1 MRKLGLAFAA
11 LAFLV
16 LPAQGQDKPQDKPQ
30 EKVRVLA
37 SFSILGDIV
46 RQVGGDRVEVSTL
59 VGPNTDM
66 HGFQPTP
73 ADAKAVANAKL
84 VVINGLGLEG
94 WADRLV
100 KSANYK
106 GARLVATKGVK
117 ALTAETDGHGH
128 NHKHKHSD
136 RYDPHAWQEVA
147 NVKIYVTNIRDALS
161 GVDPAGKDVYA
172 QNAAAYL
179 QKLDALEAEIKQLFT
194 GLSEKERR
202 VITSHDAFH
211 YFGDAYG
218 IEFLAAQ
225 GAGGETQPSARDVAR
240 LIQQIRKEGVKAIF
254 VENISNPRV
263 IEQIAK
269 ETGVKVGGTLYSDA
283 LSAADGPAASYL
295 DMIRHN
301 AKTIAAALR

>member
-1 MRKLGLAFAA
+1 MRKLAFVAAAILA
-11 LAFLV
+11 LA
-16 LPAQGQDKPQDKPQ
+16 LPQGAGAQEKIQ
-30 EKVRVLA
+30 EKVKVLA
-37 SFSILGDIV
+37 SFSILGDLV
-46 RQVGGDRVEVSTL
+46 REVGGDRVEVSTL
-59 VGPNTDM
+59 VGANTDM

-73 ADAKAVANAKL
+73 AHAKAVAGAKL

-106 GARLVATKGVK
+106 GARLVATRGVK
-117 ALTAETDGHGH
+117 ALSAEHEGQGH

-147 NVKIYVTNIRDALS
+147 NVKIYVANIRDALT
-161 GVDPAGKDVYA
+161 GVDPAGKDNYA
-172 QNAAAYL
+172 KNADAYL
-179 QKLDALEAEIKQLFT
+179 QKLGALEAEIKQLFA

-202 VITSHDAFH
+202 VIASHDAFH

-225 GAGGETQPSARDVAR
+225 SAGGDTQPSARDVAR
-240 LIQQIRKEGVKAIF
+240 LIQQIRKEGVKAVF
-254 VENISNPRV
+254 VENISNPRIV
-263 IEQIAK
+263 EQIAK
-269 ETGVKVGGTLYSDA
+269 ETGAKIGGTLYSDA
-283 LSAADGPAASYL
+283 LSEANGPAATYL

>member
-1 MRKLGLAFAA
+1 MRKLVFVVAAA
-11 LAFLV
+11 LALLV
-16 LPAQGQDKPQDKPQ
+16 PAQAQ
-30 EKVRVLA
+30 EKVKVLA
-37 SFSILGDIV
+37 SFSILGDLV
-46 RQVGGDRVEVSTL
+46 REVGGERVEVSTL

-73 ADAKAVANAKL
+73 AHAKAVAGAKL

-106 GARLVATKGVK
+106 GARLVATRGVK
-117 ALTAETDGHGH
+117 ALTAETEGHGH

-147 NVKIYVTNIRDALS
+147 NVKIYVANIRDALT
-161 GVDPAGKDVYA
+161 GVDPAGKEIYA
-172 QNAAAYL
+172 KNAEAYL
-179 QKLDALEAEIKQLFT
+179 QKLDALESEIKQLFA
-194 GLSEKERR
+194 GLSQKERR
-202 VITSHDAFH
+202 AITSHDAFH

-225 GAGGETQPSARDVAR
+225 AAGGDTQPSARDVAR
-240 LIQQIRKEGVKAIF
+240 LIQQIRKEGVKAVFI
-254 VENISNPRV
+254 ENISNPKI

-269 ETGVKVGGTLYSDA
+269 ETGAKIGGTLYSDA
-283 LSAADGPAASYL
+283 LSEANGPAPTYL
-295 DMIRHN
+295 DMMRHN

>member
-1 MRKLGLAFAA
+1 MRKLLLA
-11 LAFLV
+11 LAAVTLLT
-16 LPAQGQDKPQDKPQ
+16 LPAQAQ
-30 EKVRVLA
+30 EKIRVLA
-37 SFSILGDIV
+37 SFSILGDLV
-46 RQVGGDRVEVSTL
+46 REVGGDRVEVSTL
-59 VGPNTDM
+59 VGVNTDM

-73 ADAKAVANAKL
+73 GDAKAVANAKL

-106 GARLVATKGVK
+106 GARLVASKGVK
-117 ALTAETDGHGH
+117 ALSAETEGAGH
-128 NHKHKHSD
+128 NHKHTHSD

-147 NVKIYVTNIRDALS
+147 NVKIYVANIRDALAS
-161 GVDPAGKDVYA
+161 VDPEGKEAYTR
-172 QNAAAYL
+172 NATAYL
-179 QKLDALEAEIKQLFT
+179 QKLDALEAEVQQMFA

-202 VITSHDAFH
+202 AITSHDAFH

-240 LIQQIRKEGVKAIF
+240 LIQQIRKEGVKAVF
-254 VENISNPRV
+254 LENISNPRV
-263 IEQIAK
+263 VEQISR
-269 ETGVKVGGTLYSDA
+269 ETKVKIGGTLYSDA
-283 LSAADGPAASYL
+283 LSDAKGPAPTYIDL
-295 DMIRHN
+295 VRHN

>member
-1 MRKLGLAFAA
+1 MRKIILLFAA
-11 LAFLV
+11 LVSLSALQ
-16 LPAQGQDKPQDKPQ
+16 PATAQD
-30 EKVRVLA
+30 KVRVVA
-37 SFSILGDIV
+37 SFSILGDLV
-46 RQVGGDRVEVSTL
+46 RQVGGDRVEVSLL

-73 ADAKAVANAKL
+73 AHAKAVAAARL

-100 KSANYK
+100 KSAGYK
-106 GARLVATKGVK
+106 GARVVATKGVK
-117 ALTAETDGHGH
+117 ALSAEIEGHGH

-147 NVKIYVTNIRDALS
+147 NVKFYVANIRDALV
-161 GVDPAGKDVYA
+161 GVDPAGKATYE

-179 QKLDALEAEIKQLFT
+179 QKLDALEAEIKQLLA
-194 GLSEKERR
+194 GLPEKQRR

-218 IEFLAAQ
+218 VEFLAAQ

-263 IEQIAK
+263 IEQIAR
-269 ETGVKVGGTLYSDA
+269 ETGVKLGGTLYSDA
-283 LSAADGPAASYL
+283 LSDANGPAPTYI

-301 AKTIAAALR
+301 AKTIAAALQ

>member
-1 MRKLGLAFAA
+1 MRKLVLIVAAVFALLA
-11 LAFLV
+11 
-16 LPAQGQDKPQDKPQ
+16 PAQAQ
-30 EKVRVLA
+30 EKVKVLA
-37 SFSILGDIV
+37 SFSILGDLV
-46 RQVGGDRVEVSTL
+46 REVGGDRVEVSTL
-59 VGPNTDM
+59 VGANTDM

-73 ADAKAVANAKL
+73 AHVKAAAGAKL

-100 KSANYK
+100 NSANYK

-117 ALTAETDGHGH
+117 ALTAETEGHGH

-147 NVKIYVTNIRDALS
+147 NVKIYVANIRDALT
-161 GVDPAGKDVYA
+161 GVDPGGKETYA
-172 QNAAAYL
+172 KNAEAYL
-179 QKLDALEAEIKQLFT
+179 QKLTALEAEIKQLFA

-202 VITSHDAFH
+202 AITSHDAFH

-225 GAGGETQPSARDVAR
+225 SAGGDTQPSARDVAR
-240 LIQQIRKEGVKAIF
+240 LIQQIKKEGVKAIF
-254 VENISNPRV
+254 IENISNPRI
-263 IEQIAK
+263 IEQIAR
-269 ETGVKVGGTLYSDA
+269 ETGAKIGGTLYSDA
-283 LSAADGPAASYL
+283 LSEANGPAPTYL
-295 DMIRHN
+295 DMMRHN